1 MTEYQK
7 IFKVFICTLLFVCL
21 FGLAQT
27 SCHLNLKQTATP
39 ESDWFYEALNAEER
53 GNYKKSF
60 EIFKSVAEK
69 GGPEAQVRL
78 GYMYDIGIGV
88 TQDNTQ
94 AMNLYRKAAE
104 QGDHKAQNNLGKM
117 YAQGREITQDFVQ
130 AYIWFDL
137 AAWKSEGEEI
147 HTTATHNREIISKKM
162 TPDQIAEAQRR
173 VREWVNKHQKKQFHP
188 SGNLENQPRT
198 TNSNLHQW
206 YHLQADRSDG
216 NFSLSRTLFASKY
229 SQIKSL

>member
-60 EIFKSVAEK
+60 EISKSVAEK
-69 GGPEAQVRL
+69 GDPEAQVRL

-94 AMNLYRKAAE
+94 AMK
-104 QGDHKAQNNLGKM
+104 
-117 YAQGREITQDFVQ
+117 
-130 AYIWFDL
+130 
-137 AAWKSEGEEI
+137 
-147 HTTATHNREIISKKM
+147 
-162 TPDQIAEAQRR
+162 
-173 VREWVNKHQKKQFHP
+173 
-188 SGNLENQPRT
+188 
-198 TNSNLHQW
+198 
-206 YHLQADRSDG
+206 
-216 NFSLSRTLFASKY
+216 
-229 SQIKSL
+229 

>member
-1 MTEYQK
+1 MYGKGQGGTRDLSQAANWLHK
-7 IFKVFICTLLFVCL
+7 AA
-21 FGLAQT
+21 AQGYPAA
-27 SCHLNLKQTATP
+27 Q
-39 ESDWFYEALNAEER
+39 SD
-53 GNYKKSF
+53 
-60 EIFKSVAEK
+60 
-69 GGPEAQVRL
+69 L
-78 GYMYDIGIGV
+78 GDMYSTGQGV

-94 AMNLYRKAAE
+94 AINLYRKAAE

-198 TNSNLHQW
+198 TNSNLRQW

>member
-69 GGPEAQVRL
+69 GGPVLGICNGFQILLEAGLIPGAMMHNQDLRFVCKNVFIRCETTDSLFTNTLTKGQVF
-78 GYMYDIGIGV
+78 DIPVSHGEGNYHINESGLKSL
-88 TQDNTQ
+88 QD
-94 AMNLYRKAAE
+94 K
-104 QGDHKAQNNLGKM
+104 
-117 YAQGREITQDFVQ
+117 
-130 AYIWFDL
+130 
-137 AAWKSEGEEI
+137 
-147 HTTATHNREIISKKM
+147 
-162 TPDQIAEAQRR
+162 DQILFRYSDAD
-173 VREWVNKHQKKQFHP
+173 
-188 SGNLENQPRT
+188 GNLTEESNFNGSIDHIAGI
-198 TNSNLHQW
+198 TNDGRNVLGMMPHPERAMEK
-206 YHLQADRSDG
+206 LLGSDDG
-216 NFSLSRTLFASKY
+216 KIIFDSILNSLSVA
-229 SQIKSL
+229 